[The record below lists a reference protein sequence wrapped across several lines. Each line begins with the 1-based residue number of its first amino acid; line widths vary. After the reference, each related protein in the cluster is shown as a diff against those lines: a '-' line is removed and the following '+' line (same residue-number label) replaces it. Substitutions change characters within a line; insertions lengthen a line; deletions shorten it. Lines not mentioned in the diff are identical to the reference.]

1 MFLLILKPEY
11 FDELQKIFI
20 AIIIGLLIGLER
32 EYHNKSAGLRTFM
45 VISFSSCI
53 FTILSGHFTANSP
66 DRIAANIVTGVGF
79 LGAGVIFK
87 DDNKIVGI
95 TTASTIWAA
104 ASLGMAAGFGEIYL
118 AILGTVVV
126 MIVLWLLVPF
136 QTYVDSLNKEREYT
150 IKHENMNGNEIE
162 GFRALF
168 LSHKMKVFL
177 LSQQFKSTE
186 SVSVWKVAGKIESH
200 QKILHTLQNNQNII
214 ELSYY

>member
-1 MFLLILKPEY
+1 MFLFVVKPEY

-20 AIIIGLLIGLER
+20 AIIVGLLIGFER

-53 FTILSGHFTANSP
+53 FTILSGHFTAYSP
-66 DRIAANIVTGVGF
+66 ERIASNIVTGVGF

-118 AILGTVVV
+118 AILGTAVV
-126 MIVLWLLVPF
+126 MVVLWLLFPF
-136 QTYVDSLNKEREYT
+136 QTYVDNLNKEREYT
-150 IKHENMNGNEIE
+150 IKTQNLNQIE
-162 GFRALF
+162 ACRAMF

-177 LSQQFKSTE
+177 ISQQFTPNDN
-186 SVSVWKVAGKIESH
+186 VSVWKVTGKLKEH